1 MSHSYPDPSRPR
13 GGVRRWLSRVWAAM
27 RNRGYPTDVPTTFPR
42 PDYRLTVNHT
52 SDLSFG
58 TPARGDSYEF
68 AVSVALCW
76 CATGTLSEQAMLD
89 KLTSRVPE
97 MNAEI
102 TAAVRPVAR
111 QFAPYRPDLAEQ
123 HMTEAVRTAVQS
135 VLAATPDADGVVL
148 ACTAR
153 TQVSPAPAICE
164 LQRQYVAPEMK
175 LEARY
180 DLSRLAAERL
190 GELRVTWRDFITDGL
205 PDWTTPYAIS
215 LAQRWDD
222 APQILFGMRTDRRHE
237 AERLV
242 DTIAQVASGHD
253 RLDLLEFAVASDSA
267 LRKTYELL
275 GIPLPDS
282 APDSLFSVP
291 LPPADED
298 EDDQR

>member
-1 MSHSYPDPSRPR
+1 
-13 GGVRRWLSRVWAAM
+13 M
-27 RNRGYPTDVPTTFPR
+27 RNRGNPANLSSPVP
-42 PDYRLTVNHT
+42 RLDHRHTVNHT

-123 HMTEAVRTAVQS
+123 HVAAAVRTAVQS
-135 VLAATPDADGVVL
+135 VLAATPDTDGVVL

-153 TQVSPAPAICE
+153 ARVSPAPAICE

-180 DLSRLAAERL
+180 ALSKLAAERL

-205 PDWTTPYAIS
+205 PDWTTPYAVS
-215 LAQRWDD
+215 LALRWDD
-222 APQILFGMRTDRRHE
+222 APQVLFSMRKDRRIE

-275 GIPLPDS
+275 GIPLPDQ
-282 APDSLFSVP
+282 APDSLFSAP
-291 LPPADED
+291 SPAADG
-298 EDDQR
+298 DDPR